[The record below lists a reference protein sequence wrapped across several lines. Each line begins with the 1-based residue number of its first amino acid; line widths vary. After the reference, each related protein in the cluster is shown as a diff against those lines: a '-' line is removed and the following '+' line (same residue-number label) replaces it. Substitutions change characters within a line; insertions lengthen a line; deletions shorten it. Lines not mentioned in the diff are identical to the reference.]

1 MIDADFRFS
10 SWHVK
15 QTPKGSFLRKSK
27 KNEKQIKVDIK
38 GIEQRAL
45 KGEDVNEY
53 FSGGKMVPPLSE
65 QVQRVNVDFG
75 IITLQELD
83 FISVELNVSRQA
95 VIKLFVQRELD
106 QHFLAKKARK
116 EA

>member
-1 MIDADFRFS
+1 MKKA
-10 SWHVK
+10 
-15 QTPKGSFLRKSK
+15 K
-27 KNEKQIKVDIK
+27 KNSKSPQLS
-38 GIEQRAL
+38 IEEIEERAL
-45 KGEDVNEY
+45 KGEDVNKH
-53 FSGGKMVPPLSE
+53 FSGGKKMPPLHE

-75 IITLQELD
+75 VVTLQELD
-83 FISVELNVSRQA
+83 RISIELNVSRQA